1 MPDSYQDPNLT
12 GNYSNPTATPQSG
25 QTFGSS
31 GQFNVQP
38 FAQPFDFGQQSG
50 QNQAFNSQFTDFLSS
65 LETPEAT
72 RDRLENRYGYQNLS
86 EDYARTGEAAR
97 GVMDQVRGTPESV
110 QQRVNRGGTIVNQG
124 QLDNIVNQDVK
135 GLMETY
141 NALASINEQQGTRL
155 STIEQ
160 NMNEASKL
168 ELAQQAKMIT
178 PWLQAYDDK
187 NIMQAREFSGYTFSN
202 QMELNRL
209 LANQQ
214 AGLTWDNA
222 QAERANRLSMAE
234 AEYKRVMDSIKATG
248 EQNRLTKKAPTDL
261 TSLWSAMTG

>member
-187 NIMQAREFSGYTFSN
+187 NIMQAKEYSGWTFSS

-209 LANQQ
+209 LNNQQ
-214 AGLTWDNA
+214 AGLTWTNA
-222 QAERANRLSMAE
+222 ESNRAHQLSLQESSFSHQINMLE
-234 AEYKRVMDSIKATG
+234 KQNEYAV
-248 EQNRLTKKAPTDL
+248 DL
-261 TSLWSAMTG
+261 WG